1 VKQQIIHVGKLQA
14 AKVAAVLYLIL
25 SIPFAAAMMLAA
37 TRGGAGPGW
46 GMFFLVVVMYVLA
59 GAVFSFLGAWL
70 YNGVARL
77 IGGIEFTVVEVE

>member
-14 AKVAAVLYLIL
+14 VKVAAVLYLIL
-25 SIPFAAAMMLAA
+25 SIPLAAAMVFAPA
-37 TRGGAGPGW
+37 NEGGGFGW
-46 GMFFLVVVMYVLA
+46 GMFLFVVVGYVLA
-59 GAVFSFLGAWL
+59 GAIISFLGAWI